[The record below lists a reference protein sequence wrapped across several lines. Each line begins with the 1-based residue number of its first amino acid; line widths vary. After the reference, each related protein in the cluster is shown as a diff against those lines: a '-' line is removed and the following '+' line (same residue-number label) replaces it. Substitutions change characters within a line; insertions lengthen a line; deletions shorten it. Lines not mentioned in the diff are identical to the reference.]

1 MACTRTLQGLA
12 NSCKSELG
20 GILEAYFTDFDNI
33 SAVTVAS
40 GAVQT
45 ISLKDGAK
53 LYTYQFDENVSNFNS
68 TRSVNNGIGVYNHT
82 INLQFKTLEAA
93 KNVEVSALAE
103 GHLAGIVKTRAKNSA
118 GAYRYFFFG
127 YDGYLT
133 SNDSTT
139 ADSGTNFDDFNG
151 YNLVLNGQSAYFPF
165 EIAEAMVIGLAPQD
179 APATA

>member
-1 MACTRTLQGLA
+1 MSCTRTLNGLSN
-12 NSCKSELG
+12 NSCRSELG
-20 GILEAYFTDFDNI
+20 GIVEAYFTDWDNL
-33 SAVTVAS
+33 S
-40 GAVQT
+40 GVT
-45 ISLKDGAK
+45 ISGGTENPMGMVGAFGLAADAK
-53 LYTYQFDENVSNFNS
+53 LYTYKFDENVSNFNS

-103 GHLAGIVKTRAKNSA
+103 GHLAGIIKTRAGK
-118 GAYRYFFFG
+118 YFFFG

-151 YNLVLNGQSAYFPF
+151 YNLVLNGQSAYFPLEILRSQF
-165 EIAEAMVIGLAPQD
+165 ESYLA
-179 APATA
+179 